1 MGTQRTPAPPATGT
15 RKQRRPSPLLI
26 IGGSVIVLAVVFYVV
41 ANIIL
46 EGRDPEVS
54 RTLAERKAEREGA
67 AGEAA
72 EGRDAAQ
79 VWRED
84 GLLAFRSPEGATRAT
99 VRVEIAEDETAR
111 TQGLM
116 GRQTMAEDQ
125 GMLFIFPNEEYRSFW
140 MANTPLPLDIIY
152 VSAAKEVVTIQRN
165 TVPYSEESV
174 PSTRPATYVV
184 EVNAG
189 FADRHGIAEGDR
201 VEWSRR

>member
-1 MGTQRTPAPPATGT
+1 MSKKSNATG
-15 RKQRRPSPLLI
+15 KGQRPSPLLI
-26 IGGSVIVLAVVFYVV
+26 IGGSVVILAAVFYVV
-41 ANIIL
+41 STFLIEN
-46 EGRDPEVS
+46 RDPEAT
-54 RTLAERKAEREGA
+54 RTLAERRAEREGR
-67 AGEAA
+67 GSPDS
-72 EGRDAAQ
+72 GTRLSSQ

-84 GLLAFRSPEGATRAT
+84 GMLDFVAPDGSTRST
-99 VRVEIAEDETAR
+99 VRVEIAENEVSR

-125 GMLFIFPNEEYRSFW
+125 GMLFIFPTEEYRSFW

-152 VSAAKEVVTIQRN
+152 VNAAREVVTIQRN

-189 FADRHGIAEGDR
+189 YADRHGIAEGDR
-201 VEWSRR
+201 VQWSRK

>member
-1 MGTQRTPAPPATGT
+1 MSKKSNASGKGQ
-15 RKQRRPSPLLI
+15 RPSPLLI
-26 IGGSVIVLAVVFYVV
+26 IGGSVVILAAVFYVV
-41 ANIIL
+41 STFLIEN
-46 EGRDPEVS
+46 RDPEAT
-54 RTLAERKAEREGA
+54 RTLAERRAEREGR
-67 AGEAA
+67 GSPDS
-72 EGRDAAQ
+72 GTRQGSQ

-84 GLLAFRSPEGATRAT
+84 GMLDFVAPDGSTRGT
-99 VRVEIAEDETAR
+99 VRVEIAENEVSR

-125 GMLFIFPNEEYRSFW
+125 GMLFIFPTEEYRSFW

-152 VSAAKEVVTIQRN
+152 VNAAREVVTIQRN

-189 FADRHGIAEGDR
+189 YADRHGIAEGDR
-201 VEWSRR
+201 VQWSRK